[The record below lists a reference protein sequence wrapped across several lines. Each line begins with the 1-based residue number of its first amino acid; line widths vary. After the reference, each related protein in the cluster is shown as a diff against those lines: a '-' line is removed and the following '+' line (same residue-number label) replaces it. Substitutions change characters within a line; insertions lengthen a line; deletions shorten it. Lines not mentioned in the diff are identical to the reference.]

1 MGGAV
6 KKIFSSPKPP
16 PPPPPPAAPKAVA
29 AAPAGTAARK
39 NVRSKYSRKQP
50 YIPYALHNL
59 LSFKIAKK
67 NSIFVGIVCDE
78 YRKSK
83 NQP

>member
-6 KKIFSSPKPP
+6 RKIFKAPKPP

-39 NVRSKYSRKQP
+39 NIRSKYSRKNT
-50 YIPYALHNL
+50 ILTGGEGVVDEAEIVKKTL
-59 LSFKIAKK
+59 LGA
-67 NSIFVGIVCDE
+67 
-78 YRKSK
+78 
-83 NQP
+83 

>member
-6 KKIFSSPKPP
+6 RKIFKAPKPP

-39 NVRSKYSRKQP
+39 NIRSKYSRKNTILTGGEGVQEEAE
-50 YIPYALHNL
+50 IVKKTL
-59 LSFKIAKK
+59 LGA
-67 NSIFVGIVCDE
+67 
-78 YRKSK
+78 
-83 NQP
+83 

>member
-16 PPPPPPAAPKAVA
+16 PPPPPPAAPKQVA

-39 NVRSKYSRKQP
+39 NLRSKYSRKSTILAGGQGVEDEAE
-50 YIPYALHNL
+50 IVKKTL
-59 LSFKIAKK
+59 LGA
-67 NSIFVGIVCDE
+67 
-78 YRKSK
+78 
-83 NQP
+83 

>member
-16 PPPPPPAAPKAVA
+16 PPPPPPAKPAS

-39 NVRSKYSRKQP
+39 NLRSKYSRKSTILTGGQGVQDEAE
-50 YIPYALHNL
+50 IVKKTL
-59 LSFKIAKK
+59 LGA
-67 NSIFVGIVCDE
+67 
-78 YRKSK
+78 
-83 NQP
+83 

>member
-16 PPPPPPAAPKAVA
+16 PPPPPPAKPAS

-39 NVRSKYSRKQP
+39 NIRSKYSRKNTILTGGQGVTEEAE
-50 YIPYALHNL
+50 IVKKTL
-59 LSFKIAKK
+59 LGA
-67 NSIFVGIVCDE
+67 
-78 YRKSK
+78 
-83 NQP
+83 

>member
-39 NVRSKYSRKQP
+39 NLRSKYSRKSTILTGGQGVEDEAE
-50 YIPYALHNL
+50 IVTKTL
-59 LSFKIAKK
+59 LGA
-67 NSIFVGIVCDE
+67 
-78 YRKSK
+78 
-83 NQP
+83 

>member
-16 PPPPPPAAPKAVA
+16 PPPPPPAAPKAVT

-39 NVRSKYSRKQP
+39 NLRSKYSRKST
-50 YIPYALHNL
+50 ILTGGEGVMEEAE
-59 LSFKIAKK
+59 IAKK
-67 NSIFVGIVCDE
+67 TLLGG
-78 YRKSK
+78 
-83 NQP
+83 

>member
-16 PPPPPPAAPKAVA
+16 PPPPPPAKPAS

-39 NVRSKYSRKQP
+39 NLRSKYSRKSTILTGGQGVQDEAE
-50 YIPYALHNL
+50 IVKKTL
-59 LSFKIAKK
+59 L
-67 NSIFVGIVCDE
+67 GG
-78 YRKSK
+78 
-83 NQP
+83 

>member
-6 KKIFSSPKPP
+6 RKIFSSPKPP

-39 NVRSKYSRKQP
+39 NVRSKYSRKNTILTGGQGVQEE
-50 YIPYALHNL
+50 ACL
-59 LSFKIAKK
+59 LYTSDAA
-67 NSIFVGIVCDE
+67 DE
-78 YRKSK
+78 
-83 NQP
+83 